1 MLSPSAAVGQEPP
14 YSYAMQLG
22 PMNKNMSSEQYLQT
36 VRSQIVQTAQDM
48 LAGETSY
55 ILGARTLDSLR
66 HEISGMAGD
75 ADFMVF
81 VAIASETDGLPVGAV
96 RDHWDPQA
104 LDELQPEIEAA
115 EAWAKG
121 HAELICA
128 KLVTRFS

>member
-1 MLSPSAAVGQEPP
+1 MHE
-14 YSYAMQLG
+14 
-22 PMNKNMSSEQYLQT
+22 NMSREQYLKF
-36 VRSQIVQTAQDM
+36 VRGQIVETARAM

-55 ILGARTLDSLR
+55 IIGARTLDSLR
-66 HEISGMAGD
+66 HKISGIEED

-96 RDHWDPQA
+96 REHWDPLA

-115 EAWAKG
+115 EAWAKS
-121 HAELICA
+121 HAELICV

>member
-1 MLSPSAAVGQEPP
+1 
-14 YSYAMQLG
+14 MQLA
-22 PMNKNMSSEQYLQT
+22 PMNKNMTRERYINS
-36 VRSQIVQTAQDM
+36 VRRQIAQTAQDM

-55 ILGARTLDSLR
+55 ILGARKLDSLR
-66 HEISGMAGD
+66 HEISGMEGD

-96 RDHWDPQA
+96 REHWDPQA

-121 HAELICA
+121 HAELICV
-128 KLVTRFS
+128 KFVTRFS